1 MSNRRCRIAVGSD
14 HGGYDLKEQLAGW
27 LKSQGHNVTD
37 VGTHSKEAVDYP
49 VFAAAVARA
58 VAAGRCDRGMVV
70 DGAGIGSAM
79 AANKIHGVRAAG

>member
-1 MSNRRCRIAVGSD
+1 MSARRCRIALGSD
-14 HGGYDLKEQLAGW
+14 HGGFVLKTQLVGW

-58 VAAGRCDRGMVV
+58 VAAGRCDFGIMV

-79 AANKIHGVRAAG
+79 TANK